1 MICLCYGILVF
12 FVIFFIFVLNLKVDG
27 ENNLFQEN
35 LVKRN
40 VELGIEEDEFFDDI
54 LVEDI
59 KGKWL

>member
-35 LVKRN
+35 LVKRY